1 MNSDV
6 NKCSE
11 KPQKEQRHVLT
22 KEQIIQA
29 IKEITGQEPIAVH
42 VFSPRPHRVKLALVI
57 AKRRIRKFFGKSS
70 LIIVKLKIRLT
81 GRKET
86 FQYHAEAIEDNGE
99 FFYRVGDKVIEIS
112 EWEFYRVIA
121 NPRLYYFST
130 ALKLDCAIKGYRS
143 DYRVIQRKECSSAV
157 PQS

>member
-1 MNSDV
+1 MSSGL
-6 NKCSE
+6 NKSPE
-11 KPQKEQRHVLT
+11 KPQKEQGRVLT

-29 IKEITGQEPIAVH
+29 IKEITGREPIAVH
-42 VFSPRPHRVKLALVI
+42 IFSPRPHRVKLALVI

-70 LIIVKLKIRLT
+70 LMIVKLKIRLT

-99 FFYRVGDKVIEIS
+99 FFYRVGDKVIEIT

-143 DYRVIQRKECSSAV
+143 DYRVIQRKECSSVV
-157 PQS
+157 P